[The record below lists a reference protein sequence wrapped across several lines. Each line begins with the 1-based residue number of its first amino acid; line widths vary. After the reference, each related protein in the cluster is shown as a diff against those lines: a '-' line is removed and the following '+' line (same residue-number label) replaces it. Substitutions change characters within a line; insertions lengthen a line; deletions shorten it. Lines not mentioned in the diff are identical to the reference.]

1 MLLWVWF
8 CVEAGFVS
16 VDQGYGPCG
25 KPHESH
31 ASWLEET
38 LSNSVVSLWVHR
50 ERMSGIV
57 FICFPFLAFLSRWL
71 SELKS
76 GLQPS
81 SISSGDLLFYEK
93 DRTMSWTRAERWPHS
108 LSSRFIYFT
117 HLTSTPS
124 FKCFFFIYFL
134 GKWTLPD
141 ILLCYVF
148 SLLPMFPLLP
158 LVSLIL
164 LPFFILFFLFPFLS
178 SFLKNI
184 P

>member
-8 CVEAGFVS
+8 FVEAGFVS
-16 VDQGYGPCG
+16 VGQGYGPCG
-25 KPHESH
+25 KPHEIH

-93 DRTMSWTRAERWPHS
+93 DRTMSWTRAERWSHS
-108 LSSRFIYFT
+108 LSSRFIY
-117 HLTSTPS
+117 LTLISLPPLLLNV
-124 FKCFFFIYFL
+124 FFIYFL
-134 GKWTLPD
+134 GKWTLRH
-141 ILLCYVF
+141 LAVLC
-148 SLLPMFPLLP
+148 LLPTSNVPSFTS
-158 LVSLIL
+158 SLFRSAA
-164 LPFFILFFLFPFLS
+164 FFHSVFLFPFLS
-178 SFLKNI
+178 SFFNI